1 MKLINRLPQQQNQS
15 FSKLISMTCKAI
27 VEILKDFAIETLN
40 VIVMVVF
47 GLVVAFLSF
56 WFFSWILSL
65 LIDY

>member
-1 MKLINRLPQQQNQS
+1 
-15 FSKLISMTCKAI
+15 MTCKAI